1 MRRRPIGQILVE
13 KNEISEAELAAAL
26 AEQERT
32 GLRLGQILIETG
44 RISWLALARAIA
56 EQVLDIEA
64 PTVPAAEPPAEAV
77 PTPPPAAA
85 QPAASPA
92 PPAPAP
98 APAPVPP
105 AAPPVLA
112 TFVPARA
119 PEPAPAP
126 PVAAPEPPPPALTPA
141 PPPAAPAPAPPPAV
155 PAHAP
160 PPAAAEPVLI
170 HDPENRLHSVEA
182 LLKERQRAF
191 IELVTTTETL
201 RMKVARLEEIIEER
215 DRELTRLRV
224 LRAS

>member
-64 PTVPAAEPPAEAV
+64 PAAPAAETPPEAV
-77 PTPPPAAA
+77 PSPPPAAE
-85 QPAASPA
+85 QPAA
-92 PPAPAP
+92 PPAPP
-98 APAPVPP
+98 PPAPVPP
-105 AAPPVLA
+105 AAVPVLA
-112 TFVPARA
+112 TFVPARP

-126 PVAAPEPPPPALTPA
+126 PVAVP
-141 PPPAAPAPAPPPAV
+141 APAPAPA
-155 PAHAP
+155 PAHIP

>member
-64 PTVPAAEPPAEAV
+64 PAEPAAEPPAEAS
-77 PTPPPAAA
+77 PPPAAE
-85 QPAASPA
+85 QSVA
-92 PPAPAP
+92 PPAPP

-105 AAPPVLA
+105 AAAPVLA
-112 TFVPARA
+112 TFVPVRA

-126 PVAAPEPPPPALTPA
+126 PVAAAEPPPPAPA
-141 PPPAAPAPAPPPAV
+141 P
-155 PAHAP
+155 AP

-170 HDPENRLHSVEA
+170 HDPEIKLHSVEA

-201 RMKVARLEEIIEER
+201 RMKVARLEEIIDER

>member
-64 PTVPAAEPPAEAV
+64 PAGPAAEPPAEAV
-77 PTPPPAAA
+77 PSPPPAAE
-85 QPAASPA
+85 QPAAPPA

-98 APAPVPP
+98 VPVPVPP
-105 AAPPVLA
+105 VAAPVLA
-112 TFVPARA
+112 TFVPVRA

-126 PVAAPEPPPPALTPA
+126 PVVAPEPPPP
-141 PPPAAPAPAPPPAV
+141 APAPAPPPA
-155 PAHAP
+155 
-160 PPAAAEPVLI
+160 AAEPILI
-170 HDPENRLHSVEA
+170 HDPEIKLHSVEA

>member
-64 PTVPAAEPPAEAV
+64 PAGPAAEPPAEAV
-77 PTPPPAAA
+77 PSPPPAAE
-85 QPAASPA
+85 QPVA
-92 PPAPAP
+92 PPAPP

-105 AAPPVLA
+105 AAAPVLA
-112 TFVPARA
+112 TFVPVRA

-126 PVAAPEPPPPALTPA
+126 PERQPPAPT
-141 PPPAAPAPAPPPAV
+141 PAPAPV
-155 PAHAP
+155 
-160 PPAAAEPVLI
+160 AAEPVLI
-170 HDPENRLHSVEA
+170 HDPEIKLHSVEA

>member
-1 MRRRPIGQILVE
+1 MRKRPIGQILVE

-56 EQVLDIEA
+56 EQVLDIEDVQPE
-64 PTVPAAEPPAEAV
+64 PTALPAIPVPAPP
-77 PTPPPAAA
+77 
-85 QPAASPA
+85 

-98 APAPVPP
+98 AAVVAWSATPA
-105 AAPPVLA
+105 
-112 TFVPARA
+112 
-119 PEPAPAP
+119 
-126 PVAAPEPPPPALTPA
+126 PVAAPPPVPAPVAAPVAVAPPAPVA
-141 PPPAAPAPAPPPAV
+141 PS
-155 PAHAP
+155 
-160 PPAAAEPVLI
+160 LI
-170 HDPENRLHSVEA
+170 QDPEIKLHSVEV

-201 RMKVARLEEIIEER
+201 RMKVAHLEEIIDER

-224 LRAS
+224 IRAS

>member
-64 PTVPAAEPPAEAV
+64 PAGPAAEPPAEAV
-77 PTPPPAAA
+77 PSPPPAAE
-85 QPAASPA
+85 QPAA
-92 PPAPAP
+92 PPAPP

-105 AAPPVLA
+105 AVAPVLA
-112 TFVPARA
+112 TFVPVRV

-126 PVAAPEPPPPALTPA
+126 PVAAPEPPPPA
-141 PPPAAPAPAPPPAV
+141 PAPAPPPA
-155 PAHAP
+155 
-160 PPAAAEPVLI
+160 AAESVLI
-170 HDPENRLHSVEA
+170 HDPEIKLHSVEA

>member
-64 PTVPAAEPPAEAV
+64 PAVPAAEPPAEAV
-77 PTPPPAAA
+77 PSAPPAAE
-85 QPAASPA
+85 QPAA
-92 PPAPAP
+92 PPAPP
-98 APAPVPP
+98 PPTPQPP
-105 AAPPVLA
+105 AATPVLA
-112 TFVPARA
+112 TFVPVRA
-119 PEPAPAP
+119 PEPASAP
-126 PVAAPEPPPPALTPA
+126 PVAAPEPPPPAP
-141 PPPAAPAPAPPPAV
+141 APAPAPV
-155 PAHAP
+155 
-160 PPAAAEPVLI
+160 AAEPVLI

>member
-1 MRRRPIGQILVE
+1 MRKRPIGQILVE

-56 EQVLDIEA
+56 EQVLDIQD
-64 PTVPAAEPPAEAV
+64 VEPL
-77 PTPPPAAA
+77 PTPSPA
-85 QPAASPA
+85 A
-92 PPAPAP
+92 PPAPPTAAP
-98 APAPVPP
+98 VAPPMPAPPVVYAPVAPPPAPVAAPAPVPI
-105 AAPPVLA
+105 PP
-112 TFVPARA
+112 
-119 PEPAPAP
+119 E
-126 PVAAPEPPPPALTPA
+126 
-141 PPPAAPAPAPPPAV
+141 
-155 PAHAP
+155 
-160 PPAAAEPVLI
+160 LI
-170 HDPENRLHSVEA
+170 HDPEIKLHSVEA

-201 RMKVARLEEIIEER
+201 RMKVARLEEIIDER

>member
-64 PTVPAAEPPAEAV
+64 PAAPAAEPPAEAV
-77 PTPPPAAA
+77 PSAPPAAEQPAAPPAPPPPAPDPPAAA
-85 QPAASPA
+85 
-92 PPAPAP
+92 
-98 APAPVPP
+98 
-105 AAPPVLA
+105 PVLA
-112 TFVPARA
+112 TFVPARPPEPA
-119 PEPAPAP
+119 PPPPVAAPQPAPAP
-126 PVAAPEPPPPALTPA
+126 PVAVPE
-141 PPPAAPAPAPPPAV
+141 PAAPAPAPAPV
-155 PAHAP
+155 P

>member
-64 PTVPAAEPPAEAV
+64 PAVPAAEPPAEAV
-77 PTPPPAAA
+77 PSPPPAAE
-85 QPAASPA
+85 QPAA
-92 PPAPAP
+92 PPAPP

-105 AAPPVLA
+105 AAAPVLA
-112 TFVPARA
+112 TFVPVRA

-126 PVAAPEPPPPALTPA
+126 PVAAAEPSP
-141 PPPAAPAPAPPPAV
+141 PAPAP
-155 PAHAP
+155 AP

-170 HDPENRLHSVEA
+170 HDPEIRLHSVEA

>member
-64 PTVPAAEPPAEAV
+64 PAAPAAEPPAEAV
-77 PTPPPAAA
+77 PSPPPAAE
-85 QPAASPA
+85 QPAA
-92 PPAPAP
+92 PPAPP
-98 APAPVPP
+98 PPAPVPP
-105 AAPPVLA
+105 AAAPVLA
-112 TFVPARA
+112 TFVPARPPESA
-119 PEPAPAP
+119 PAPPVAVPEPPAPAAP
-126 PVAAPEPPPPALTPA
+126 PVAAPELPPPAPVSA
-141 PPPAAPAPAPPPAV
+141 PV
-155 PAHAP
+155 P

>member
-1 MRRRPIGQILVE
+1 MRKRPIGQILVE

-56 EQVLDIEA
+56 EQVLDIQD
-64 PTVPAAEPPAEAV
+64 VEPL
-77 PTPPPAAA
+77 PTPSPA
-85 QPAASPA
+85 A
-92 PPAPAP
+92 PPAPPTAVPVAP
-98 APAPVPP
+98 PMPAPPVVYAPVAPPPAPVAAPAPVPI
-105 AAPPVLA
+105 PP
-112 TFVPARA
+112 
-119 PEPAPAP
+119 E
-126 PVAAPEPPPPALTPA
+126 
-141 PPPAAPAPAPPPAV
+141 
-155 PAHAP
+155 
-160 PPAAAEPVLI
+160 LI
-170 HDPENRLHSVEA
+170 HDPEIKLHSVEA

-201 RMKVARLEEIIEER
+201 RMKVARLEEIIDER